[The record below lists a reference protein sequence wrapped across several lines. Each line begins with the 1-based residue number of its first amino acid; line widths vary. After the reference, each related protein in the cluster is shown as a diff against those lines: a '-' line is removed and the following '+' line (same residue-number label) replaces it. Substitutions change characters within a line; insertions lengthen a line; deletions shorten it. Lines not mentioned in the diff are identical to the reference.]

1 MKKNV
6 LKEYWQTPTRLNYT
20 AIYYKTYMWIEEEE
34 EEEKDRARKG
44 GRGGRK
50 GKRLAIHVKQGK
62 KRKKKFSPSCKRSIQ
77 YYIQIIVKVSFY
89 ARTSGTRR
97 FKSPPPIIPKRRR
110 CLSLFFSLFRKG
122 AARPRRRTRG
132 FTSRH
137 FSFTATRQV
146 PEIRSLVDAL
156 FLFRSYLM

>member
-1 MKKNV
+1 MADTDEAQLYCNI
-6 LKEYWQTPTRLNYT
+6 LQN
-20 AIYYKTYMWIEEEE
+20 IYVN
-34 EEEKDRARKG
+34 RRRRRRRK
-44 GRGGRK
+44 RSSSKGRK
-50 GKRLAIHVKQGK
+50 RRKKREETRDTRQARK
-62 KRKKKFSPSCKRSIQ
+62 KRKKKILPFLQKVNSVLHPDHCK
-77 YYIQIIVKVSFY
+77 SFILCSNE
-89 ARTSGTRR
+89 RL
-97 FKSPPPIIPKRRR
+97 KSPPPIIPKRRR